1 MNRLL
6 NYWISQKPPSACQQ
20 VGWSGAQQPSKLRAR
35 ARSRKPPFND
45 IGLFVK
51 YGSLTEEKFFE
62 KAKDFLLL
70 TNTKN
75 EHYTL

>member
-45 IGLFVK
+45 IGFFVSVGK
-51 YGSLTEEKFFE
+51 PENDPPRRIYVST
-62 KAKDFLLL
+62 
-70 TNTKN
+70 
-75 EHYTL
+75 